1 MAMGFVGQAVTI
13 MGNLKANIAK
23 AADNVNRQP
32 MPSSNFA
39 YPPRPETPSHV
50 VREEQIEYGFIGT
63 LQHLKYQYRADIG
76 DRASMERNFREK

>member
-1 MAMGFVGQAVTI
+1 
-13 MGNLKANIAK
+13 
-23 AADNVNRQP
+23 

-39 YPPRPETPSHV
+39 YPPRPEAPNHV